1 MGVCPCDYLR
11 GSMKVLVCTDGS
23 ELSEK
28 AIEAAVGV
36 ALPLKAELIGMTAVK
51 GEEPMDGL
59 AGESEEV
66 QKRLSVIYE
75 AAKAAQLPCRVMAI
89 HGEAPWQCI
98 IKLAKDE
105 DVDYVVMAS
114 RGMGS
119 IGSLFIGSE
128 TQKTLAQIDRPVLV
142 VR

>member
-1 MGVCPCDYLR
+1 
-11 GSMKVLVCTDGS
+11 MKVLVCTDGS
-23 ELSEK
+23 KLSDK
-28 AIEAAVGV
+28 AIEAAIGV
-36 ALPLKAELIGMTAVK
+36 ALPLEAELIGMTAVK
-51 GEEPMDGL
+51 GEEPKDGL
-59 AGESEEV
+59 AGESADI
-66 QKRLSVIYE
+66 QKRLSDIYE
-75 AAKAAQLPCRVMAI
+75 AAKTAGLPCRVMAV

>member
-23 ELSEK
+23 ELSKK

-51 GEEPMDGL
+51 GEEPKDGL

-75 AAKAAQLPCRVMAI
+75 AAKAVQLPCRVMAI

>member
-1 MGVCPCDYLR
+1 
-11 GSMKVLVCTDGS
+11 MKVLVCTDGS

-36 ALPLKAELIGMTAVK
+36 ASPLKAELIGMTAVK
-51 GEEPMDGL
+51 GPEPADGL
-59 AGESEEV
+59 AGESADV
-66 QKRLSVIYE
+66 QKRLGVIYE
-75 AAKAAQLPCRVMAI
+75 VAKAAQLPCRVMAI

>member
-1 MGVCPCDYLR
+1 
-11 GSMKVLVCTDGS
+11 MKVLVCTDGS
-23 ELSEK
+23 QLSEK
-28 AIEAAVGV
+28 AIETAVGV

-51 GEEPMDGL
+51 GEAPQDDL
-59 AGESEEV
+59 AGESAEV
-66 QKRLSVIYE
+66 QERLGVIYE

-98 IKLAKDE
+98 IKLAKEE

>member
-1 MGVCPCDYLR
+1 
-11 GSMKVLVCTDGS
+11 MKVLVCTDGS

-28 AIEAAVGV
+28 AIEAAIGV
-36 ALPLKAELIGMTAVK
+36 AQPLKAELIGMTAVK
-51 GEEPMDGL
+51 GEIPQDGL
-59 AGESEEV
+59 AGESADV

-75 AAKAAQLPCRVMAI
+75 AAKAVGLPCRVMAI

>member
-1 MGVCPCDYLR
+1 
-11 GSMKVLVCTDGS
+11 MKVLVCTDGS
-23 ELSEK
+23 KLSEK
-28 AIEAAVGV
+28 AIEAAIGV
-36 ALPLKAELIGMTAVK
+36 ALPLEAELIGMTAVK
-51 GEEPMDGL
+51 GEEPKDGL
-59 AGESEEV
+59 AGESADI
-66 QKRLSVIYE
+66 QKRLSDIYE
-75 AAKAAQLPCRVMAI
+75 AAKTAGLSCRVMAV

-119 IGSLFIGSE
+119 LGSLFIGSE

>member
-1 MGVCPCDYLR
+1 
-11 GSMKVLVCTDGS
+11 MKVLVCTDGS

-36 ALPLKAELIGMTAVK
+36 ALPLKAEL
-51 GEEPMDGL
+51 
-59 AGESEEV
+59 GESEEV

>member
-1 MGVCPCDYLR
+1 MGVCPCDNLR

-51 GEEPMDGL
+51 GEEPKDGL

>member
-1 MGVCPCDYLR
+1 
-11 GSMKVLVCTDGS
+11 MKVLVCTDGS

-36 ALPLKAELIGMTAVK
+36 ASPLKAELIGMTAVK
-51 GEEPMDGL
+51 GPEPADGL
-59 AGESEEV
+59 AGESADV
-66 QKRLSVIYE
+66 QKRLGVIYE
-75 AAKAAQLPCRVMAI
+75 AAKADQLPCRVMAI

>member
-51 GEEPMDGL
+51 GEKPKDGL

-75 AAKAAQLPCRVMAI
+75 AAKAAQLPCRVLAI

>member
-51 GEEPMDGL
+51 GEEPKDGL

-75 AAKAAQLPCRVMAI
+75 AAKAAQLRCRVMAI

>member
-1 MGVCPCDYLR
+1 
-11 GSMKVLVCTDGS
+11 MKVMVCTDGS
-23 ELSEK
+23 ELSKK
-28 AIEAAVGV
+28 AIETAVGV
-36 ALPLKAELIGMTAVK
+36 ALPLNAELIGMTAVK
-51 GEEPMDGL
+51 GAEPKDGL
-59 AGESEEV
+59 AGEARDV
-66 QKRLSVIYE
+66 QERLGVIYD
-75 AAKAAQLPCRVMAI
+75 AAKAAGLPCRVLAV

-98 IKLAKDE
+98 TKLAKDE

-128 TQKTLAQIDRPVLV
+128 TQKTLASIDRPVLV

>member
-1 MGVCPCDYLR
+1 
-11 GSMKVLVCTDGS
+11 MKVLVCTDGS
-23 ELSEK
+23 ELSAK
-28 AIEAAVGV
+28 AVEAAIGI
-36 ALPLKAELIGMTAVK
+36 AKPLQAELIGMTAVK
-51 GEEPMDGL
+51 GAKPADGL
-59 AGESEEV
+59 AGEAADV
-66 QKRLSVIYE
+66 QKRLGDIYE
-75 AAKAAQLPCRVMAI
+75 AAKAAGVACRVEAV

-98 IKLAKDE
+98 IQLAKDE
-105 DVDYVVMAS
+105 MAS

>member
-1 MGVCPCDYLR
+1 MCPCDYLR

-28 AIEAAVGV
+28 AIEADVGV
-36 ALPLKAELIGMTAVK
+36 ALPLKSELFGMTAVK
-51 GEEPMDGL
+51 GEEPRDGL

-75 AAKAAQLPCRVMAI
+75 AAKAVQLTCRVMAI

>member
-28 AIEAAVGV
+28 AIEVAVGV

-51 GEEPMDGL
+51 GEEPRDGL

>member
-1 MGVCPCDYLR
+1 
-11 GSMKVLVCTDGS
+11 MKVLVCTDGS
-23 ELSEK
+23 ELSAK
-28 AIEAAVGV
+28 AVEAAIGI
-36 ALPLKAELIGMTAVK
+36 AKPLQAELIGMTAVK
-51 GEEPMDGL
+51 GAKPADGL
-59 AGESEEV
+59 AGEAADV
-66 QKRLSVIYE
+66 QKRLGDIYE
-75 AAKAAQLPCRVMAI
+75 AAKAAGVTCRVEAV

-98 IKLAKDE
+98 IQLAKDE
-105 DVDYVVMAS
+105 NVDYVVMAS

>member
-1 MGVCPCDYLR
+1 
-11 GSMKVLVCTDGS
+11 MKVLVCTDGS
-23 ELSEK
+23 ELSAK
-28 AIEAAVGV
+28 AVEAAIGI
-36 ALPLKAELIGMTAVK
+36 AKPLQAELIGMTAVK
-51 GEEPMDGL
+51 GAKPADGL
-59 AGESEEV
+59 AGEAADV
-66 QKRLSVIYE
+66 QKRLGDIYE
-75 AAKAAQLPCRVMAI
+75 AAKAAGVACRVEAV

-98 IKLAKDE
+98 IQLAKDE
-105 DVDYVVMAS
+105 NVDYEVMAS

>member
-23 ELSEK
+23 ELSAK

-51 GEEPMDGL
+51 GEEPKDGL

-75 AAKAAQLPCRVMAI
+75 AAKAAQLPCRVLAI